1 MTMLKADPFNG
12 VLLRKT
18 YFFEINN
25 KHFFQLGT
33 IHKKKFCIFVFIK
46 QSDKRIWPKI

>member
-1 MTMLKADPFNG
+1 MAMLKTDSFNG

-25 KHFFQLGT
+25 GDFFQLET
-33 IHKKKFCIFVFIK
+33 IHKKKFYIFVFIK
-46 QSDKRIWPKI
+46 QMDRIISPEI

>member
-1 MTMLKADPFNG
+1 MAMLKTDSFNG

-25 KHFFQLGT
+25 KQFFQPET
-33 IHKKKFCIFVFIK
+33 IHKKKFCIFIFIK
-46 QSDKRIWPKI
+46 QLDN